1 MPRQVA
7 SSPIRVACCV
17 ALCLPAL
24 LPVGCASAKPEA
36 QWVYFP
42 PSPSPPR
49 VVHLKSFNGLY
60 EIVPRPAKRWE
71 FLRPRTSGPSVG
83 VPAGIDYRQDHLYI
97 CDTEFG
103 TVHDWN
109 LATGQATYL
118 GSPTATLSEPVDV
131 AIARDGTAYVAD
143 TGRGEVVVFDPAG
156 AVLRSLTPPG
166 HESWRPVAVA
176 VHGQSLF
183 VTDIASHRVHVF
195 STITGQHQGAFGT
208 PGSAP
213 GSLYF
218 PTGVATNAGGEIH
231 VAEMMNARVQTFDAA
246 FNPIAHFGRRGDR
259 YGDMGKPKH
268 LDVAPDG
275 TILVADAEFAHVH
288 LFSRRGELLL
298 LVGGPND
305 EPGGTPMPLGVA
317 VVDSLPDSI
326 TSHVPD
332 GFEVDHYFF
341 VTNTVGRK
349 RIALFAVGSAH

>member
-1 MPRQVA
+1 M
-7 SSPIRVACCV
+7 
-17 ALCLPAL
+17 
-24 LPVGCASAKPEA
+24 PEA

-60 EIVPRPAKRWE
+60 ELVPRPPKRWD
-71 FLRPRTSGPSVG
+71 FLRARTSGPSVG
-83 VPAGIDYRQDHLYI
+83 VPAGIDYRRDHLYI

-109 LATGQATYL
+109 LATGQASYL
-118 GSPTATLSEPVDV
+118 GSPATPLSEPVDV
-131 AIARDGTAYVAD
+131 AIASDGTAYVAD
-143 TGRGEVVVFDPAG
+143 TGRGDVVVFDPAS
-156 AVLRSLTPPG
+156 AVLRSLTLPG

-176 VHGQSLF
+176 IHRERLF
-183 VTDIASHRVHVF
+183 VTDITSHRVHVF
-195 STITGQHQGAFGT
+195 STITGQHRGAFGT

-213 GSLYF
+213 GKLYF
-218 PTGVATNAGGEIH
+218 PTGVATNATGDIH

-246 FNPIAHFGRRGDR
+246 YNPIARFGQPGDR

-275 TILVADAEFAHVH
+275 TIILADAEFAHVH
-288 LFSRRGELLL
+288 LFNQRGELLL

-317 VVDSLPDSI
+317 VADALPDAIASL
-326 TSHVPD
+326 VPD
-332 GFEVDHYFF
+332 GFEADYFFF
-341 VTNTVGRK
+341 VTNTVGSK
-349 RIALFAVGSAH
+349 QMSLFAVGAMR